1 MRKNISRDNFWNAL
15 RGAAS
20 LLLLLSVCAAV
31 ACAQSGTGSIDINAR
46 ITPTGAR
53 PEPVRQFEI
62 YILTKSYAE
71 IAKEVAAQDL
81 LPTRD
86 EFISKLKLSPELI
99 AWLEAHQ
106 IMDLT
111 SPEMD
116 KLVTPDDIIHVPEFF
131 AAYQRSNSGGV
142 TVGLPTTKAKEADKE
157 DNPERYKKAEDEYM
171 AATKKFIVSHPSTV
185 SGIELK
191 LGAVSPKY
199 AWDKIRIDQHH
210 RVSQLTPDV
219 AQTKYLAAKTETD
232 LDGHANVG
240 GLPPG
245 DYWVSTLG
253 MDAASGD
260 RRLSWNVATTV
271 RAGQTARVNLS
282 NVNGEDPNAA
292 KRQGT
297 DVPQ

>member
-1 MRKNISRDNFWNAL
+1 MRKFMSKILS
-15 RGAAS
+15 S
-20 LLLLLSVCAAV
+20 LLLVGTFSAAGG
-31 ACAQSGTGSIDINAR
+31 AQGSTGAIDITAR

-53 PEPVRQFEI
+53 PEPVRQFQI

-71 IAKEVAAQDL
+71 IAKEVAGQDV
-81 LPTRD
+81 LPTRE
-86 EFISKLKLSPELI
+86 EFIGKLKLSPELI
-99 AWLEAHQ
+99 VWLKVHD

-142 TVGLPTTKAKEADKE
+142 TVGLPKPKYREADKE
-157 DNPERYKKAEDEYM
+157 SNPDRYQKAKDDYM
-171 AATKKFIVSHPSTV
+171 AATKKFILSHPSTV
-185 SGIELK
+185 SGIELE

-199 AWDKIRIDQHH
+199 AWDKIRIDQSH
-210 RVSQLTPDV
+210 RVAQLTPDV

-232 LDGHANVG
+232 LDGHASVT

-245 DYWVSTLG
+245 EYWISTLG

-260 RRLSWNVATTV
+260 RRLSWNVPAAV
-271 RAGQTARVNLS
+271 EAGQTARVNLS

-292 KRQGT
+292 KR
-297 DVPQ
+297 